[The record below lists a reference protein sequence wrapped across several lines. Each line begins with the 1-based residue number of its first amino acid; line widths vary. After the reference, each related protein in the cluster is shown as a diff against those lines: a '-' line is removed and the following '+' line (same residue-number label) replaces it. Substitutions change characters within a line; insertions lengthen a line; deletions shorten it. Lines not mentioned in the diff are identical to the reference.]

1 VSVVKTVVGALLEAL
16 VLFLEFL
23 DALFVVAV
31 DDDGG
36 GGGGGG
42 GGDESVV
49 LTLLLSS

>member
-16 VLFLEFL
+16 VLFFEFL

-36 GGGGGG
+36 GTGGGG
-42 GGDESVV
+42 GGDESAV
-49 LTLLLSS
+49 LALLISS

>member
-16 VLFLEFL
+16 VLFFEFL

-36 GGGGGG
+36 GGGGG
-42 GGDESVV
+42 DESVV
-49 LTLLLSS
+49 LALLISS